1 MGGSMKVITIKQP
14 WASLIAYGYKSYEF
28 RSWKTKYRGSIYVH
42 AGKGTDKKA
51 MKDFEYLN
59 LNYPKSRIIAEV
71 YLEDCVFIDSKVD
84 DKLKKENKKLY
95 ADNIGNYAWKLS
107 GVKKIKNNRHING
120 QLGLW
125 NIEDL

>member
-1 MGGSMKVITIKQP
+1 MKVITIKQP
-14 WASLIAYGYKSYEF
+14 WASLIAYGYKRYEF
-28 RSWKTKYRGSIYVH
+28 RSWKTNYRGPIYIH
-42 AGKGTDKKA
+42 AGKGVDKTA

-59 LNYPKSRIIAEV
+59 IDYPKSKIVAQV

-95 ADNIGNYAWKLS
+95 SGHIGNYAWKLS